1 MKARI
6 TAAAVAVF
14 AALGLG
20 AGAANATEAPA
31 STPESASTTA
41 PVMQVVDSALHSIDL
56 GQDSTRTPASPASDV
71 LKFLQDGITLAG
83 RDVLLGELRKD
94 DTPKPN
100 PEDNGFVYDN
110 PAPPF
115 ELPNLG
121 QKPDE
126 KGPAPVIFE
135 WAGKA
140 ADGLL
145 GLFSF
150 IPFVKDFR
158 DRPAWQSDYL
168 RIGLGLSLIAAPFAL
183 VTVPAGIIG
192 GLATSFVLATIAASP
207 GLFLGFALGFPW
219 GVLPGFLIA
228 LVGGIFLLL
237 SGILMPFWLI
247 GGVIMITFGAI
258 VVAGVLAADAG
269 SAPTV
274 AVPAFLSTFG
284 IPAGGAMIAAGI
296 VAVIFGLM
304 PLLPVLISLGIIGLG
319 FTVFIIPILIGLAIT
334 SPLWLPIFAVVFFGS
349 ALITVPVGFL
359 LGLLAVAIFPIATYL
374 VWLWRGPTHP
384 VKGMPEPGKRD
395 LDAEDKA
402 LQENGKANSALE
414 RQKELAK
421 KAEKSKEERKAA
433 ADKLA
438 LMSLRDNVTPKN
450 PLNVIG
456 DYMDWFWDS
465 MQWYLGQ
472 LPFIGPS
479 LQRGI
484 NAMRASTM
492 WKSDLFRIGVTVTL
506 FAVVVIPTVA
516 VAASLGFSALAGI
529 ATAVI
534 TDLVLA
540 LPLLG
545 LGLLLGGIL
554 LIVGAIFVP
563 LLFLAGLAAVIL
575 GILFIVAAVAGA
587 GTTIGTLIS
596 GILAPAA
603 VPAAMFTGVAAALGV
618 LLILGGLLGMGIAII
633 PLIWIPFFALFA
645 VLAVVVIVLL
655 YAVGMVLAAP
665 VAIGLGL
672 AVAAVLAV
680 VLTPIV
686 PIVSIP
692 VGLAVLGI
700 AVIFGLVLPTRPKG
714 EKAPRVT
721 KENDPD
727 YLPKDER
734 PAPSD
739 TKKDDNIPGV
749 DLWNEEDAKANATK
763 DAKKTTNKAKKDTK
777 KAANKKLPGVGL
789 GTQSDYG
796 LAS

>member
-83 RDVLLGELRKD
+83 RDVLLGDLRKD

-158 DRPAWQSDYL
+158 DSPAWQSDYL

-237 SGILMPFWLI
+237 SGILMPFWLLGGIAMISI
-247 GGVIMITFGAI
+247 GAVALALEAGVITG
-258 VVAGVLAADAG
+258 
-269 SAPTV
+269 T
-274 AVPAFLSTFG
+274 
-284 IPAGGAMIAAGI
+284 GGAATAILALAGPPAIALIVFGV

-402 LQENGKANSALE
+402 LQENGKADSALE
-414 RQKELAK
+414 RQKDLAK
-421 KAEKSKEERKAA
+421 KAEKSEEERKAA

-438 LMSLRDNVTPKN
+438 LMSLRDNVAPKN

-484 NAMRASTM
+484 NGMRASKM
-492 WKSDLFRIGVTVTL
+492 WKSDLFRIGVTVSL
-506 FAVVVIPTVA
+506 FTVVVIPVVA
-516 VAASLGFSALAGI
+516 VVASLGFSALAGI

-545 LGLLLGGIL
+545 LGLLLGGIVL
-554 LIVGAIFVP
+554 AIGAIFVP
-563 LLFLAGLAAVIL
+563 LLFLAAVAAIVIGVIFTIAGFGTAGAGIGIPIAIL
-575 GILFIVAAVAGA
+575 GILIV
-587 GTTIGTLIS
+587 
-596 GILAPAA
+596 LA
-603 VPAAMFTGVAAALGV
+603 
-618 LLILGGLLGMGIAII
+618 GLLVLGISII

-692 VGLAVLGI
+692 VGLVVLGI

-739 TKKDDNIPGV
+739 TKEDDNIPGV

-763 DAKKTTNKAKKDTK
+763 DAKANATNKAKKDTK

>member
-83 RDVLLGELRKD
+83 RDVLLGDLRKD

-158 DRPAWQSDYL
+158 DSPAWQSDYL

-219 GVLPGFLIA
+219 GVLPGFLIV
-228 LVGGIFLLL
+228 LVGSIFLLL
-237 SGILMPFWLI
+237 SGILMPFWLVGGLFMLII
-247 GGVIMITFGAI
+247 GILGIVTFLTSVTLSGPLGLVIMGFGPFISAVLIIAGLIAI
-258 VVAGVLAADAG
+258 L
-269 SAPTV
+269 
-274 AVPAFLSTFG
+274 
-284 IPAGGAMIAAGI
+284 
-296 VAVIFGLM
+296 FGLM
-304 PLLPVLISLGIIGLG
+304 PLLPVLLSLGVIGIGLAI
-319 FTVFIIPILIGLAIT
+319 FLVPILIGLAIT
-334 SPLWLPIFAVVFFGS
+334 SPLWLPIFIVVFVVS
-349 ALITVPVGFL
+349 AIITVPLGL
-359 LGLLAVAIFPIATYL
+359 ILGLLVVAIFPIATYL
-374 VWLWRGPTHP
+374 VWLWRGPTRP
-384 VKGMPEPGKRD
+384 VKGMPEPEKRD

-402 LQENGKANSALE
+402 LQENGKADSALE

-421 KAEKSKEERKAA
+421 KAEETKEERKAA

-438 LMSLRDNVTPKN
+438 LMSLRDKVTPKGN

-465 MQWYLGQ
+465 MQWYLGK
-472 LPFIGPS
+472 LPFVGPS

-484 NAMRASTM
+484 NAMRASKM
-492 WKSDLFRIGVTVTL
+492 WKSDLFRIGITVAL
-506 FAVVVIPTVA
+506 FATIIIPTVA
-516 VAASLGFSALAGI
+516 VIASLGLSALAGI
-529 ATAVI
+529 TTAVI

-545 LGLLLGGIL
+545 LGLLVGGIL
-554 LIVGAIFVP
+554 LVLGALLVP

-633 PLIWIPFFALFA
+633 PLLWVPLFALFA
-645 VLAVVVIVLL
+645 LLAAVVVALL

-692 VGLAVLGI
+692 VGLVVLGI

-739 TKKDDNIPGV
+739 TKEDDNIPGV

-763 DAKKTTNKAKKDTK
+763 DAKKATNKAKKDTK

>member
-158 DRPAWQSDYL
+158 DSPAWQSDYL

-563 LLFLAGLAAVIL
+563 LLFLAGIAAIVI
-575 GILFIVAAVAGA
+575 GIILM
-587 GTTIGTLIS
+587 IS
-596 GILAPAA
+596 GITLSLTGALIAGVPVALLGALIILA
-603 VPAAMFTGVAAALGV
+603 
-618 LLILGGLLGMGIAII
+618 GLLGMGIAII
-633 PLIWIPFFALFA
+633 PLIWIPFFVLFA

-692 VGLAVLGI
+692 VGLVVLGI

-763 DAKKTTNKAKKDTK
+763 DAKKATNKAKKDTK

>member
-83 RDVLLGELRKD
+83 RDVLLGDLRKD

-158 DRPAWQSDYL
+158 DSPAWQSDYL

-219 GVLPGFLIA
+219 GVLPGLLIA

-237 SGILMPFWLI
+237 SGILMPFWLLGGIAMISI
-247 GGVIMITFGAI
+247 GAVALALEAGVITG
-258 VVAGVLAADAG
+258 
-269 SAPTV
+269 T
-274 AVPAFLSTFG
+274 
-284 IPAGGAMIAAGI
+284 GGAATAILALAGPPAIALIVFGV

-349 ALITVPVGFL
+349 ALITLPVGFL

-402 LQENGKANSALE
+402 LQENGKADSALE
-414 RQKELAK
+414 RQKDLAK
-421 KAEKSKEERKAA
+421 KAEKSEEERKAA

-438 LMSLRDNVTPKN
+438 LMSLRDNVAPKN

-484 NAMRASTM
+484 NGMRASKM
-492 WKSDLFRIGVTVTL
+492 WKSDLFRIGVTVSL
-506 FAVVVIPTVA
+506 FTVVVIPVVA
-516 VAASLGFSALAGI
+516 VVASLGFSALAGI

-545 LGLLLGGIL
+545 LGLLLGGIVL
-554 LIVGAIFVP
+554 AIGAIFVP
-563 LLFLAGLAAVIL
+563 LLFLAGIAAIVI
-575 GILFIVAAVAGA
+575 GIILM
-587 GTTIGTLIS
+587 IS
-596 GILAPAA
+596 GITLSLTGALVAGVPVALLGALIILA
-603 VPAAMFTGVAAALGV
+603 
-618 LLILGGLLGMGIAII
+618 GLLGMGIAII

-686 PIVSIP
+686 PIISIP
-692 VGLAVLGI
+692 VGLVVLGI

-739 TKKDDNIPGV
+739 TKEDDNIPGV

-763 DAKKTTNKAKKDTK
+763 DAKKATNKAKKDTK

>member
-83 RDVLLGELRKD
+83 RDVLLGDLRKD

-158 DRPAWQSDYL
+158 DSPAWQSDYL

-219 GVLPGFLIA
+219 GVLPGFLIV
-228 LVGGIFLLL
+228 LVGSIFLLL
-237 SGILMPFWLI
+237 SGILMPFWLVGGLFMLII
-247 GGVIMITFGAI
+247 GILGIVTFLTSVTLSGPLGLVIMGFGPFISAVLIIAGLIAI
-258 VVAGVLAADAG
+258 L
-269 SAPTV
+269 
-274 AVPAFLSTFG
+274 
-284 IPAGGAMIAAGI
+284 
-296 VAVIFGLM
+296 FGLM
-304 PLLPVLISLGIIGLG
+304 PLLPVLLSLGVIGIGLAI
-319 FTVFIIPILIGLAIT
+319 FLVPILIGLAIT
-334 SPLWLPIFAVVFFGS
+334 SPLWLPIFIVVFVVS
-349 ALITVPVGFL
+349 AIITVPLGL
-359 LGLLAVAIFPIATYL
+359 ILGLLVVAIFPIATYL

-384 VKGMPEPGKRD
+384 VKGMPEPEKRD

-402 LQENGKANSALE
+402 LQENGKADSALE

-421 KAEKSKEERKAA
+421 KAEETKEERKAA

-438 LMSLRDNVTPKN
+438 LMSLRDNVAPKN

-472 LPFIGPS
+472 LPFVGPS

-484 NAMRASTM
+484 NAMRASKM
-492 WKSDLFRIGVTVTL
+492 WKSDLFRIGITVAL
-506 FAVVVIPTVA
+506 FATIIIPTVA
-516 VAASLGFSALAGI
+516 VIASLGLSALAGI
-529 ATAVI
+529 TTAVI

-545 LGLLLGGIL
+545 LGLLVGGIL
-554 LIVGAIFVP
+554 LVLGALLVP

-633 PLIWIPFFALFA
+633 PLLWVPLFALFA
-645 VLAVVVIVLL
+645 LLAAVVVALL

-686 PIVSIP
+686 PIISIP
-692 VGLAVLGI
+692 VGLVVLGI

-739 TKKDDNIPGV
+739 TKEDDNIPGV

-763 DAKKTTNKAKKDTK
+763 DAKKATNKAKKDTK

>member
-145 GLFSF
+145 GLFNF

-158 DRPAWQSDYL
+158 DSPAWQSDYL

-258 VVAGVLAADAG
+258 VVAGAAAAAAPT
-269 SAPTV
+269 SPTV
-274 AVPAFLSTFG
+274 AVPAFLVG
-284 IPAGGAMIAAGI
+284 LGAPAGGALIAAGI

-304 PLLPVLISLGIIGLG
+304 PLLPVLISLGIIGIGLAI
-319 FTVFIIPILIGLAIT
+319 FLVPILIGLAIT

-402 LQENGKANSALE
+402 LQENGKADSALE
-414 RQKELAK
+414 RQKDLAK

-438 LMSLRDNVTPKN
+438 LMSLRDNVAPKN

-484 NAMRASTM
+484 NGMRASKM
-492 WKSDLFRIGVTVTL
+492 WKSDLFRIGVTVSL
-506 FAVVVIPTVA
+506 FTVVVIPAVA
-516 VAASLGFSALAGI
+516 VVASLGFSALAGI

-563 LLFLAGLAAVIL
+563 LLFLAAVATIVFGVIL
-575 GILFIVAAVAGA
+575 IISG
-587 GTTIGTLIS
+587 TIGVS
-596 GILAPAA
+596 FAGVGIPIAIFGMVLVLA
-603 VPAAMFTGVAAALGV
+603 
-618 LLILGGLLGMGIAII
+618 GLLGLGISII
-633 PLIWIPFFALFA
+633 PLIWIPFFVLFA
-645 VLAVVVIVLL
+645 VVAFLVVVLL
-655 YAVGMVLAAP
+655 YGVGMVLAAP

-700 AVIFGLVLPTRPKG
+700 ALIFGLVLPTRPKG

-739 TKKDDNIPGV
+739 TKEDDNIPGV

-763 DAKKTTNKAKKDTK
+763 DAKKATNKAKKDTK

>member
-158 DRPAWQSDYL
+158 DSPAWQSDYL

-183 VTVPAGIIG
+183 VTVPTGIIG

-237 SGILMPFWLI
+237 SGILMPFWLVGGLFMLII
-247 GGVIMITFGAI
+247 GILGIVTFLTSVTLSGPLGLVIMGFGPFISAVLIIAGLIAI
-258 VVAGVLAADAG
+258 L
-269 SAPTV
+269 
-274 AVPAFLSTFG
+274 
-284 IPAGGAMIAAGI
+284 
-296 VAVIFGLM
+296 FGLM
-304 PLLPVLISLGIIGLG
+304 PLLPVLLSLGVIGIGLAI
-319 FTVFIIPILIGLAIT
+319 FLVPILIGLAIT

-359 LGLLAVAIFPIATYL
+359 LGLLAVAILPIATYL

-395 LDAEDKA
+395 LDAENKA
-402 LQENGKANSALE
+402 LQENGKADSALE
-414 RQKELAK
+414 RQKDLAK

-438 LMSLRDNVTPKN
+438 LMSLRDNVAPKN

-484 NAMRASTM
+484 NGMRASKM
-492 WKSDLFRIGVTVTL
+492 WKSDLFRIGVTVSL
-506 FAVVVIPTVA
+506 FTVVVIPAVA

-540 LPLLG
+540 LPTLG

-554 LIVGAIFVP
+554 LIVGALLVP

-763 DAKKTTNKAKKDTK
+763 DAKKATNKAKKDTK

>member
-41 PVMQVVDSALHSIDL
+41 PVIQVVDSALHSIDL

-83 RDVLLGELRKD
+83 RDVLLGDLRKD

-158 DRPAWQSDYL
+158 DSPAWQSDYL

-219 GVLPGFLIA
+219 GVLPGLLIA

-258 VVAGVLAADAG
+258 VVAGAAA
-269 SAPTV
+269 TV
-274 AVPAFLSTFG
+274 EFLGGLPA
-284 IPAGGAMIAAGI
+284 PAGGALIAAGI

-402 LQENGKANSALE
+402 LQENGKADSALE
-414 RQKELAK
+414 RQKDLAK

-438 LMSLRDNVTPKN
+438 LMNLRDNVAPKN

-484 NAMRASTM
+484 NGMRASKM
-492 WKSDLFRIGVTVTL
+492 WKSDLFRTGVTVSL
-506 FAVVVIPTVA
+506 FTVVVIPVVA
-516 VAASLGFSALAGI
+516 VVASLGFSALAGI

-545 LGLLLGGIL
+545 LGLLLGGIVL
-554 LIVGAIFVP
+554 AIGAIFVP
-563 LLFLAGLAAVIL
+563 LLFLAAVAAIVMGVIFTIAGFSTAVAGIGIPIAIL
-575 GILFIVAAVAGA
+575 GILIV
-587 GTTIGTLIS
+587 
-596 GILAPAA
+596 LA
-603 VPAAMFTGVAAALGV
+603 
-618 LLILGGLLGMGIAII
+618 GLLVLGISII
-633 PLIWIPFFALFA
+633 PLVWIPFFALFA

-692 VGLAVLGI
+692 VGLVVLGI

-739 TKKDDNIPGV
+739 TKEDDNIPGV

-763 DAKKTTNKAKKDTK
+763 DAKKATNKAKKDTK

>member
-31 STPESASTTA
+31 STPESASTAA
-41 PVMQVVDSALHSIDL
+41 PVMQVLDSALHSIDL
-56 GQDSTRTPASPASDV
+56 GQDSTPKPASPASDV

-158 DRPAWQSDYL
+158 DSPAWQSDYL

-237 SGILMPFWLI
+237 SGILMPFWLVGGLFMLII
-247 GGVIMITFGAI
+247 GILGIVTFLTSVTLSGPLGLVIMGFGPFISAVLIIAGLIAI
-258 VVAGVLAADAG
+258 L
-269 SAPTV
+269 
-274 AVPAFLSTFG
+274 
-284 IPAGGAMIAAGI
+284 
-296 VAVIFGLM
+296 FGLM
-304 PLLPVLISLGIIGLG
+304 PLLPVLLSLGIIGIGLAI
-319 FTVFIIPILIGLAIT
+319 FLVPILIGLAIT
-334 SPLWLPIFAVVFFGS
+334 SPLWLPIFIVVFVVS

-359 LGLLAVAIFPIATYL
+359 LGLLAVGIVPIGTYL

-402 LQENGKANSALE
+402 LQENGKADSALE

-421 KAEKSKEERKAA
+421 KAEETKEERKAA

-438 LMSLRDNVTPKN
+438 LMSLRDNVAPKN

-484 NAMRASTM
+484 NGMRASKM
-492 WKSDLFRIGVTVTL
+492 WKSDLFRIGVTVSL
-506 FAVVVIPTVA
+506 FTVVVIPAVA
-516 VAASLGFSALAGI
+516 VVASLGFSALAGI

-540 LPLLG
+540 LPTLG

-563 LLFLAGLAAVIL
+563 LLFLAGLTAVIM
-575 GILFIVAAVAGA
+575 GIIFIVAAAL
-587 GTTIGTLIS
+587 GTASAIGGFIS
-596 GILAPAA
+596 GILALPAA
-603 VPAAMFTGVAAALGV
+603 AAGAFAGIAATLGV
-618 LLILGGLLGMGIAII
+618 LLVLAGLLGMGIAII

-655 YAVGMVLAAP
+655 YAVGMVLATP

-692 VGLAVLGI
+692 VGLVVLGI

-739 TKKDDNIPGV
+739 TKEDDNIPGV
-749 DLWNEEDAKANATK
+749 NLWNEEDAKANATK
-763 DAKKTTNKAKKDTK
+763 DAKKATNKAKKDTK

>member
-41 PVMQVVDSALHSIDL
+41 PVIQVVDSALHSIDL

-83 RDVLLGELRKD
+83 RDVLLGDLRKD

-158 DRPAWQSDYL
+158 DSPAWQSDYL

-219 GVLPGFLIA
+219 GVLPGLLIA

-237 SGILMPFWLI
+237 SGILMPFWLLGGIAMISI
-247 GGVIMITFGAI
+247 GAVALALEAGVITG
-258 VVAGVLAADAG
+258 
-269 SAPTV
+269 T
-274 AVPAFLSTFG
+274 
-284 IPAGGAMIAAGI
+284 GGAATAILALAGPPAIALIVFGV

-402 LQENGKANSALE
+402 LQENGKADSALE

-438 LMSLRDNVTPKN
+438 LMNLRDNVAPKN

-484 NAMRASTM
+484 NGMRASKM
-492 WKSDLFRIGVTVTL
+492 WKSDLFRTGVTVSL
-506 FAVVVIPTVA
+506 FTVVVIPVVA
-516 VAASLGFSALAGI
+516 VVASLGFSALAGI

-545 LGLLLGGIL
+545 LGLLPGGIL
-554 LIVGAIFVP
+554 LAVGAIFVP
-563 LLFLAGLAAVIL
+563 LLFLAAVAAIVIGVIFTIAGFGTAGAGIGIPIAIL
-575 GILFIVAAVAGA
+575 GILIV
-587 GTTIGTLIS
+587 
-596 GILAPAA
+596 LA
-603 VPAAMFTGVAAALGV
+603 
-618 LLILGGLLGMGIAII
+618 GLLVLGISII

-686 PIVSIP
+686 PIISIP
-692 VGLAVLGI
+692 VGLVVLGI

-739 TKKDDNIPGV
+739 TKEDDNIPGV

-763 DAKKTTNKAKKDTK
+763 DAKKATNKAKKDTK

>member
-158 DRPAWQSDYL
+158 GSPAWQSDYL

-237 SGILMPFWLI
+237 SGILMPFWLLGGIAMISI
-247 GGVIMITFGAI
+247 GAVALALEAGVITG
-258 VVAGVLAADAG
+258 
-269 SAPTV
+269 T
-274 AVPAFLSTFG
+274 
-284 IPAGGAMIAAGI
+284 GGAATAILALAGPPAIALIVFGV

-402 LQENGKANSALE
+402 LQENGKADSALE
-414 RQKELAK
+414 RQKDLAK
-421 KAEKSKEERKAA
+421 KAEKSEEERKAA

-438 LMSLRDNVTPKN
+438 LMNLRDNVAPKN

-484 NAMRASTM
+484 NGMRASKM
-492 WKSDLFRIGVTVTL
+492 WKSDLFRIGVTVSL
-506 FAVVVIPTVA
+506 FTVVVIPVVA
-516 VAASLGFSALAGI
+516 VVASLGFSALAGI

-545 LGLLLGGIL
+545 LGLLLGGIVL
-554 LIVGAIFVP
+554 AIGAIFVP
-563 LLFLAGLAAVIL
+563 LLFLAGIAAIVI
-575 GILFIVAAVAGA
+575 GIILM
-587 GTTIGTLIS
+587 IS
-596 GILAPAA
+596 GITLSLTGALVAGVPVALLGALIILA
-603 VPAAMFTGVAAALGV
+603 
-618 LLILGGLLGMGIAII
+618 GLLGMGIAII

-686 PIVSIP
+686 PIISIP
-692 VGLAVLGI
+692 VGLVVLGI

-739 TKKDDNIPGV
+739 TKEDDNIPGV

-763 DAKKTTNKAKKDTK
+763 DAKKATNKAKKDTK

>member
-56 GQDSTRTPASPASDV
+56 GQDSTRTPVSPASDV

-158 DRPAWQSDYL
+158 DSPAWQSDYL

-237 SGILMPFWLI
+237 SGILMPFWLLGGIAMISI
-247 GGVIMITFGAI
+247 GAVALALEAGVITG
-258 VVAGVLAADAG
+258 
-269 SAPTV
+269 T
-274 AVPAFLSTFG
+274 
-284 IPAGGAMIAAGI
+284 GGAATAILALAGPPAIALIVFGV

-319 FTVFIIPILIGLAIT
+319 FTIFMIPILISLVIT

-402 LQENGKANSALE
+402 LQENGKADSALE
-414 RQKELAK
+414 RQKDLAK

-438 LMSLRDNVTPKN
+438 LMSLRDNVAPKN

-492 WKSDLFRIGVTVTL
+492 WKSDLFRIGVTVSL
-506 FAVVVIPTVA
+506 FTVVVIPAVA
-516 VAASLGFSALAGI
+516 VVASLGFSALAGI

-540 LPLLG
+540 LPTLG
-545 LGLLLGGIL
+545 LGLLLGGIVL
-554 LIVGAIFVP
+554 AIGAIFVP
-563 LLFLAGLAAVIL
+563 LLFLAAVATIVFGVIL
-575 GILFIVAAVAGA
+575 IISG
-587 GTTIGTLIS
+587 TIGVS
-596 GILAPAA
+596 FAGVGIPIAIFGMVLVLA
-603 VPAAMFTGVAAALGV
+603 
-618 LLILGGLLGMGIAII
+618 GLLGLGISII
-633 PLIWIPFFALFA
+633 PLIWIPFFVLFA
-645 VLAVVVIVLL
+645 VVAFLVVVLL
-655 YAVGMVLAAP
+655 YGVGMVLAAP

-700 AVIFGLVLPTRPKG
+700 ALIFGLVLPTRPKG

-739 TKKDDNIPGV
+739 TKEDDNIPGV

-763 DAKKTTNKAKKDTK
+763 DAKKATNKAKKDTK

>member
-158 DRPAWQSDYL
+158 DSPAWQSDYL

-219 GVLPGFLIA
+219 GVLPGFLIG
-228 LVGGIFLLL
+228 LIGGIFLLL
-237 SGILMPFWLI
+237 SGILMPFWLLGGIAMISI
-247 GGVIMITFGAI
+247 GAVALALEAGVITG
-258 VVAGVLAADAG
+258 
-269 SAPTV
+269 T
-274 AVPAFLSTFG
+274 
-284 IPAGGAMIAAGI
+284 GGAATAILALAGPPAIALIVFGV

-402 LQENGKANSALE
+402 LQENGKADSALE
-414 RQKELAK
+414 RQKDLAK
-421 KAEKSKEERKAA
+421 KAEKSEEERKAA

-438 LMSLRDNVTPKN
+438 LMSLRDNVAPKN

-484 NAMRASTM
+484 NGMRASKM
-492 WKSDLFRIGVTVTL
+492 WKSDLFRIGVTVAL
-506 FAVVVIPTVA
+506 FATIIIPTVA
-516 VAASLGFSALAGI
+516 VIASLGLSALAGI
-529 ATAVI
+529 TTAVI

-545 LGLLLGGIL
+545 LGLLVGGIL
-554 LIVGAIFVP
+554 LVLGALLVP

-633 PLIWIPFFALFA
+633 PLLWVPLFALFA
-645 VLAVVVIVLL
+645 LLAAVVVALL

-692 VGLAVLGI
+692 VGLVVLGI

-739 TKKDDNIPGV
+739 TKEDDNIPGV

-763 DAKKTTNKAKKDTK
+763 DAKKAKKDTKKDTK

>member
-83 RDVLLGELRKD
+83 RDVLLGDLRKD

-158 DRPAWQSDYL
+158 DSPAWQSDYL

-219 GVLPGFLIA
+219 GVLPGLLIA

-237 SGILMPFWLI
+237 SGILMPFWLLGGIAMISI
-247 GGVIMITFGAI
+247 GAVALALEAGVITG
-258 VVAGVLAADAG
+258 
-269 SAPTV
+269 T
-274 AVPAFLSTFG
+274 
-284 IPAGGAMIAAGI
+284 GGAATAILALAGPPAIALIVFGV

-349 ALITVPVGFL
+349 ALITLPVGFL
-359 LGLLAVAIFPIATYL
+359 LGLLAVSIFPIATYL

-402 LQENGKANSALE
+402 LQENGKADSALE
-414 RQKELAK
+414 RQKDLAK
-421 KAEKSKEERKAA
+421 KAEKSEEERKAA

-438 LMSLRDNVTPKN
+438 LMSLRDNVAPKN

-484 NAMRASTM
+484 NGMRASKM
-492 WKSDLFRIGVTVTL
+492 WKSDLFRIGVTVSL
-506 FAVVVIPTVA
+506 FTVVVIPVVA
-516 VAASLGFSALAGI
+516 VVASLGFSALAGI

-545 LGLLLGGIL
+545 LGLLLGGIVL
-554 LIVGAIFVP
+554 AIGAIFVP
-563 LLFLAGLAAVIL
+563 LLFLAGIAAIVI
-575 GILFIVAAVAGA
+575 GIILM
-587 GTTIGTLIS
+587 IS
-596 GILAPAA
+596 GITLSLTGALVAGVPVALLGALIILA
-603 VPAAMFTGVAAALGV
+603 
-618 LLILGGLLGMGIAII
+618 GLLGMGIAII

-686 PIVSIP
+686 PIISIP
-692 VGLAVLGI
+692 VGLVVLGI

-727 YLPKDER
+727 YLTKDER

-739 TKKDDNIPGV
+739 TKEDDNIPGV

-763 DAKKTTNKAKKDTK
+763 DAKKATNKAKKDTK

>member
-83 RDVLLGELRKD
+83 RDVLLGDLRKD

-158 DRPAWQSDYL
+158 DSPAWQSDYL

-237 SGILMPFWLI
+237 SGILMPFWLLGGIAMISI
-247 GGVIMITFGAI
+247 GAVALALEAGVITG
-258 VVAGVLAADAG
+258 
-269 SAPTV
+269 T
-274 AVPAFLSTFG
+274 
-284 IPAGGAMIAAGI
+284 GGAATAILALAGPPAIALIVFGV

-402 LQENGKANSALE
+402 LQENGKADSALE
-414 RQKELAK
+414 RQKDLAK
-421 KAEKSKEERKAA
+421 KAEKSEEERKAA

-438 LMSLRDNVTPKN
+438 LMNLRDNVAPKN

-484 NAMRASTM
+484 NGMRASKM
-492 WKSDLFRIGVTVTL
+492 WKSDLFRIGVTISL
-506 FAVVVIPTVA
+506 FTVVVIPAVA
-516 VAASLGFSALAGI
+516 VVASLGLSALAGI

-545 LGLLLGGIL
+545 LGLLLGGIVL
-554 LIVGAIFVP
+554 AIGAIFVP
-563 LLFLAGLAAVIL
+563 LLFLAAVVTIVFGVIFIIAGISVSAAGV
-575 GILFIVAAVAGA
+575 GIPIA
-587 GTTIGTLIS
+587 I
-596 GILAPAA
+596 
-603 VPAAMFTGVAAALGV
+603 LGV
-618 LLILGGLLGMGIAII
+618 LLVLAGLLGMGIAII

-692 VGLAVLGI
+692 VGLVVLGI

-739 TKKDDNIPGV
+739 TKEDDNIPGV

-763 DAKKTTNKAKKDTK
+763 DAKKATNKAKKDTK

>member
-6 TAAAVAVF
+6 AAAAVAVL

-20 AGAANATEAPA
+20 AGAAHATEAPA

-56 GQDSTRTPASPASDV
+56 DQDSTPAPKSPVSDV
-71 LKFLQDGITLAG
+71 LQFLQDGITLAG
-83 RDVLLGELRKD
+83 RDVLLGDLRKD
-94 DTPKPN
+94 DTPKPD
-100 PEDNGFVYDN
+100 PKEEGLIYDN

-126 KGPAPVIFE
+126 KGPAPIIFE

-150 IPFVKDFR
+150 IPFVQDFR
-158 DRPAWQSDYL
+158 DSPAWQSDYL
-168 RIGLGLSLIAAPFAL
+168 RIGVGLTLITAPLAL
-183 VTVPAGIIG
+183 ITVPVGVVA
-192 GLATSFVLATIAASP
+192 GLATSLVLATIAASP

-219 GVLPGFLIA
+219 GVLPGFLIG
-228 LVGGIFLLL
+228 LIGGIFLLL
-237 SGILMPFWLI
+237 SGFLMPFWLI
-247 GGVIMITFGAI
+247 GGIIMITLGAI
-258 VVAGVLAADAG
+258 VVAATI
-269 SAPTV
+269 PTN
-274 AVPAFLSTFG
+274 LG
-284 IPAGGAMIAAGI
+284 LNIPAGWALIAAGL
-296 VAVIFGLM
+296 VAVTLGLM

-319 FTVFIIPILIGLAIT
+319 FTIFMIPILISLAIT

-374 VWLWRGPTHP
+374 VWLWRGPTRP
-384 VKGMPEPGKRD
+384 VKGMSEPGKRD

-402 LQENGKANSALE
+402 LQENGKAGSALE
-414 RQKELAK
+414 RQKDLAK
-421 KAEKSKEERKAA
+421 KAEKSKEEREAA

-438 LMSLRDNVTPKN
+438 LMSLRDNVALKN

-472 LPFIGPS
+472 LPFVGPS

-484 NAMRASTM
+484 NGMRASKL
-492 WKSDLFRIGVTVTL
+492 WKSDFFRIGATISLFTVI
-506 FAVVVIPTVA
+506 VIPVA
-516 VAASLGFSALAGI
+516 AVTASLGFSALAGI

-534 TDLVLA
+534 ADLVLA
-540 LPLLG
+540 LPTLG
-545 LGLLLGGIL
+545 LGLLFGGL
-554 LIVGAIFVP
+554 LLVIGAIFVP
-563 LLFLAGLAAVIL
+563 VLFLAGLTAVIF
-575 GILFIVAAVAGA
+575 GILFILSAAGLLTGA
-587 GTTIGTLIS
+587 VGSFIS
-596 GILAPAA
+596 GIFTVPVGFPATA
-603 VPAAMFTGVAAALGV
+603 LSIIFGVFGA
-618 LLILGGLLGMGIAII
+618 LLILAGLLGMGIAII
-633 PLIWIPFFALFA
+633 PLVWIPFFALFA
-645 VLAVVVIVLL
+645 TVAVLLVVLL
-655 YAVGMVLAAP
+655 YAIGMVLAAP

-672 AVAAVLAV
+672 AVAAVAAI
-680 VLTPIV
+680 VLTPIAPV
-686 PIVSIP
+686 VSIP

-700 AVIFGLVLPTRPKG
+700 ALIFGLVLPTRPKG

-721 KENDPD
+721 KEDDPA
-727 YLPKDER
+727 YLDKDER

-739 TKKDDNIPGV
+739 TKDDDNIPGV
-749 DLWNEEDAKANATK
+749 DLWKEENTKANDTK
-763 DAKKTTNKAKKDTK
+763 NTKAKKNTK
-777 KAANKKLPGVGL
+777 KASTKKLPGAGL

-796 LAS
+796 LAG

>member
-83 RDVLLGELRKD
+83 RDVLLGDLRKD

-158 DRPAWQSDYL
+158 DSPAWQSDYL

-219 GVLPGFLIA
+219 GVLPGLLIA

-237 SGILMPFWLI
+237 SGILMPFWLLGGIAMISI
-247 GGVIMITFGAI
+247 GAVALALEAGVITG
-258 VVAGVLAADAG
+258 
-269 SAPTV
+269 T
-274 AVPAFLSTFG
+274 
-284 IPAGGAMIAAGI
+284 GGAATAILALAGPPAIALIVFGV

-402 LQENGKANSALE
+402 LQENGKADSALE
-414 RQKELAK
+414 RQKDLAK
-421 KAEKSKEERKAA
+421 KAEKSEEERKAA

-438 LMSLRDNVTPKN
+438 LMSLRDNVAPKN

-484 NAMRASTM
+484 NGMRASKM
-492 WKSDLFRIGVTVTL
+492 WKSDLFRIGVTVSL
-506 FAVVVIPTVA
+506 FTVVVIPVVA
-516 VAASLGFSALAGI
+516 VVASLGFSALAGI

-545 LGLLLGGIL
+545 LGLLLGGIVL
-554 LIVGAIFVP
+554 AIGAIFVP
-563 LLFLAGLAAVIL
+563 LLFLAGIAAIVI
-575 GILFIVAAVAGA
+575 GIILM
-587 GTTIGTLIS
+587 IS
-596 GILAPAA
+596 GITLSLTGALVAGVPVALLGALIILA
-603 VPAAMFTGVAAALGV
+603 
-618 LLILGGLLGMGIAII
+618 GLLGMGIAII

-692 VGLAVLGI
+692 VGLVVLGI

-739 TKKDDNIPGV
+739 TKEDDNIPGV

-763 DAKKTTNKAKKDTK
+763 DAKKATNKAKKDTK

>member
-158 DRPAWQSDYL
+158 DSPAWQSDYL

-237 SGILMPFWLI
+237 SGILMPFWLVGGLFMLII
-247 GGVIMITFGAI
+247 GILGIVTFLTSVTLSGPLGLVIMGFGPFISAVLIIAGLIAI
-258 VVAGVLAADAG
+258 L
-269 SAPTV
+269 
-274 AVPAFLSTFG
+274 
-284 IPAGGAMIAAGI
+284 
-296 VAVIFGLM
+296 FGLM
-304 PLLPVLISLGIIGLG
+304 PLLPVLLSLGVIGIGLAI
-319 FTVFIIPILIGLAIT
+319 FLVPILIGLAIT

-359 LGLLAVAIFPIATYL
+359 LGLLAVAILPIATYL

-395 LDAEDKA
+395 LDAENKA
-402 LQENGKANSALE
+402 LQENGKADSALE
-414 RQKELAK
+414 CQKDLAK

-438 LMSLRDNVTPKN
+438 LMSLRDNVAPKN

-484 NAMRASTM
+484 NGMRASKM
-492 WKSDLFRIGVTVTL
+492 WKSDLFRIGVTVSL
-506 FAVVVIPTVA
+506 FTVVVIPAVA

-540 LPLLG
+540 LPTLG

-563 LLFLAGLAAVIL
+563 LLFLAGLTAVIM
-575 GILFIVAAVAGA
+575 GIIFIVAAAL
-587 GTTIGTLIS
+587 GTASAIGGFIS
-596 GILAPAA
+596 GILALPAA
-603 VPAAMFTGVAAALGV
+603 AAGAFAGIAATLGV
-618 LLILGGLLGMGIAII
+618 LLVLAGLLGMGIAII

-692 VGLAVLGI
+692 VGLVVLGI

-763 DAKKTTNKAKKDTK
+763 DAKKATNKAKKDTK

>member
-100 PEDNGFVYDN
+100 PEDNGFVHDN

-158 DRPAWQSDYL
+158 DSPAWQSDYL

-219 GVLPGFLIA
+219 GVLPGFLIG
-228 LVGGIFLLL
+228 LIGGIFLLL
-237 SGILMPFWLI
+237 SGFLMPFWLI
-247 GGVIMITFGAI
+247 GGIIMITLGAI
-258 VVAGVLAADAG
+258 VVAATI
-269 SAPTV
+269 PTN
-274 AVPAFLSTFG
+274 LG
-284 IPAGGAMIAAGI
+284 LNIPAGWALIAAGL
-296 VAVIFGLM
+296 VAVTLGLM

-319 FTVFIIPILIGLAIT
+319 FTIFMIPILISLVIT

-384 VKGMPEPGKRD
+384 VKGMSEPGKRD

-402 LQENGKANSALE
+402 LQENGKAGSALE
-414 RQKELAK
+414 RQKDLAK
-421 KAEKSKEERKAA
+421 KAEKSKEEREAA

-438 LMSLRDNVTPKN
+438 LMSLRDNVAPKN

-484 NAMRASTM
+484 NGMRASKM
-492 WKSDLFRIGVTVTL
+492 WKSDLFRIGVTVSL
-506 FAVVVIPTVA
+506 FTVVVIPAVA
-516 VAASLGFSALAGI
+516 VVASLGFSALAGI
-529 ATAVI
+529 TTAVI

-545 LGLLLGGIL
+545 LGLLVGGIL
-554 LIVGAIFVP
+554 LVLGALLVP

-763 DAKKTTNKAKKDTK
+763 DAKKATNKAKKDTK

>member
-158 DRPAWQSDYL
+158 GSPAWQSDYL

-219 GVLPGFLIA
+219 GVLPGLLIA

-258 VVAGVLAADAG
+258 VVAGVAAAAAG
-269 SAPTV
+269 ASPTV
-274 AVPAFLSTFG
+274 AVPAFLVG
-284 IPAGGAMIAAGI
+284 LGVPAGGALIAAGI

-384 VKGMPEPGKRD
+384 VKGMPEPEKRD

-402 LQENGKANSALE
+402 LQENGKADSALE

-421 KAEKSKEERKAA
+421 KAEETKEERKAA

-438 LMSLRDNVTPKN
+438 LMSLRDNVAPKN

-472 LPFIGPS
+472 LPFVGPS

-484 NAMRASTM
+484 NAMRASKM
-492 WKSDLFRIGVTVTL
+492 WKSDLFRIGITVAL
-506 FAVVVIPTVA
+506 FATIIIPTVA
-516 VAASLGFSALAGI
+516 VIASLGLSALAGI
-529 ATAVI
+529 TTAVI

-545 LGLLLGGIL
+545 LGLLVGGIL
-554 LIVGAIFVP
+554 LVLGALLVP

-633 PLIWIPFFALFA
+633 PLLWVPLFALFA
-645 VLAVVVIVLL
+645 LLAAVVVALL

-686 PIVSIP
+686 PIISIP
-692 VGLAVLGI
+692 VGLVVLGI

-739 TKKDDNIPGV
+739 TKEDDNIPGV

-763 DAKKTTNKAKKDTK
+763 DAKKATNKAKKDTK

>member
-41 PVMQVVDSALHSIDL
+41 PVIQVVDSALHSIDL

-100 PEDNGFVYDN
+100 PEDNGFVYDK

-158 DRPAWQSDYL
+158 GSPAWQSDYL

-237 SGILMPFWLI
+237 SGILMPFWLLGGIAMISI
-247 GGVIMITFGAI
+247 GAVALALEAGVITG
-258 VVAGVLAADAG
+258 
-269 SAPTV
+269 T
-274 AVPAFLSTFG
+274 
-284 IPAGGAMIAAGI
+284 GGAATAILALAGPPAIALIVFGV

-402 LQENGKANSALE
+402 LQENGKADSALE
-414 RQKELAK
+414 RQKDLAK
-421 KAEKSKEERKAA
+421 KAEKSEEERKAA

-438 LMSLRDNVTPKN
+438 LMNLRDNVAPKN

-484 NAMRASTM
+484 NGMRASKM
-492 WKSDLFRIGVTVTL
+492 WKSDLFRTGVTVSL
-506 FAVVVIPTVA
+506 FTVVVIPAVA
-516 VAASLGFSALAGI
+516 VVASLGLSALAGI

-545 LGLLLGGIL
+545 LGLLLGGIVL
-554 LIVGAIFVP
+554 AIGAIFVP
-563 LLFLAGLAAVIL
+563 LLFLAAVVTIVFGVIFIIAGISVSAAGV
-575 GILFIVAAVAGA
+575 GIPIA
-587 GTTIGTLIS
+587 I
-596 GILAPAA
+596 
-603 VPAAMFTGVAAALGV
+603 LGV
-618 LLILGGLLGMGIAII
+618 LLVLAGLLGMGIAII

-692 VGLAVLGI
+692 VGLVVLGI

-739 TKKDDNIPGV
+739 TKEDDNIPGV

-763 DAKKTTNKAKKDTK
+763 DAKKATNKAKKDTK

>member
-83 RDVLLGELRKD
+83 RDVLLGDLRKD

-158 DRPAWQSDYL
+158 DSPAWQSDYL

-258 VVAGVLAADAG
+258 VVAGAAAVAAG
-269 SAPTV
+269 TSPTV
-274 AVPAFLSTFG
+274 AVPAFLVG
-284 IPAGGAMIAAGI
+284 LGVPAGGALIAAGI
-296 VAVIFGLM
+296 VAVIFGVM

-402 LQENGKANSALE
+402 LQENGKADSALE
-414 RQKELAK
+414 RQKDLAK

-438 LMSLRDNVTPKN
+438 LMNLRDNVAPKN

-484 NAMRASTM
+484 NGMRASKM
-492 WKSDLFRIGVTVTL
+492 WKSDLFRIGVTVSL
-506 FAVVVIPTVA
+506 FTVVVIPVVA
-516 VAASLGFSALAGI
+516 VVASLGFSALAGI

-545 LGLLLGGIL
+545 LGLLLGGIVL
-554 LIVGAIFVP
+554 AIGAIFVP
-563 LLFLAGLAAVIL
+563 LLFLAAVAAIVMGVIFTIAGFSTAVAGIGIPIAIL
-575 GILFIVAAVAGA
+575 GILIV
-587 GTTIGTLIS
+587 
-596 GILAPAA
+596 LA
-603 VPAAMFTGVAAALGV
+603 
-618 LLILGGLLGMGIAII
+618 GLLVLGISII
-633 PLIWIPFFALFA
+633 PLVWIPFFALFA

-692 VGLAVLGI
+692 VGLVVLGI

-739 TKKDDNIPGV
+739 TKEDDNIPGV

-763 DAKKTTNKAKKDTK
+763 DAKKATNKAKKDTK

>member
-41 PVMQVVDSALHSIDL
+41 PVIQVVDSALHSIDL

-83 RDVLLGELRKD
+83 RDVLLGDLRKD

-158 DRPAWQSDYL
+158 DSPAWQSDYL

-219 GVLPGFLIA
+219 GVLPGLLIA

-258 VVAGVLAADAG
+258 VVAGVAAAAAG
-269 SAPTV
+269 ASPTV
-274 AVPAFLSTFG
+274 AVPAFLVG
-284 IPAGGAMIAAGI
+284 LGVPAGGALIAAGI

-402 LQENGKANSALE
+402 LQENGKADSALE
-414 RQKELAK
+414 RQKDLAK
-421 KAEKSKEERKAA
+421 KAEKSEEERKAA

-438 LMSLRDNVTPKN
+438 LMNLRDNVAPKN

-484 NAMRASTM
+484 NGMRASKM
-492 WKSDLFRIGVTVTL
+492 WKSDLFRIGVTVSL
-506 FAVVVIPTVA
+506 FTVVVIPVVA
-516 VAASLGFSALAGI
+516 VVASLGFSALAGI

-534 TDLVLA
+534 TDLVLS

-545 LGLLLGGIL
+545 LGLLLGGIVL
-554 LIVGAIFVP
+554 AIGAIFVP
-563 LLFLAGLAAVIL
+563 LLFLAAVAAIVMGVIFTIAGFSTAVAGIGIPIAIL
-575 GILFIVAAVAGA
+575 GILIV
-587 GTTIGTLIS
+587 
-596 GILAPAA
+596 LA
-603 VPAAMFTGVAAALGV
+603 
-618 LLILGGLLGMGIAII
+618 GLLVLGISII
-633 PLIWIPFFALFA
+633 PLVWIPFFALFA

-686 PIVSIP
+686 PIISIP
-692 VGLAVLGI
+692 VGLVVLGI

-739 TKKDDNIPGV
+739 TKEDDNIPGV

-763 DAKKTTNKAKKDTK
+763 DAKKATNKAKKDTK

>member
-83 RDVLLGELRKD
+83 RDVLLGDLRKD

-158 DRPAWQSDYL
+158 DSPAWQSDYL

-219 GVLPGFLIA
+219 GVLPGLLIA

-258 VVAGVLAADAG
+258 VVAGAAA
-269 SAPTV
+269 TV
-274 AVPAFLSTFG
+274 EFLGGLPA
-284 IPAGGAMIAAGI
+284 PAGGALIAAGI

-402 LQENGKANSALE
+402 LQENGKADSALE

-438 LMSLRDNVTPKN
+438 LMNLRDNVAPKN

-484 NAMRASTM
+484 NGMRASKM
-492 WKSDLFRIGVTVTL
+492 WKSDLFRIGVTVSL
-506 FAVVVIPTVA
+506 FTVVVIPVVA
-516 VAASLGFSALAGI
+516 VVASLGFSALAGI

-545 LGLLLGGIL
+545 LGLLLGGIVL
-554 LIVGAIFVP
+554 AIGAIFVP
-563 LLFLAGLAAVIL
+563 LLFLAAVAAIVIGVIFTIAGFGTAGAGIGIPIAIL
-575 GILFIVAAVAGA
+575 GILIV
-587 GTTIGTLIS
+587 
-596 GILAPAA
+596 LA
-603 VPAAMFTGVAAALGV
+603 
-618 LLILGGLLGMGIAII
+618 GLLVLGISII

-686 PIVSIP
+686 PIISIP
-692 VGLAVLGI
+692 VGLVVLGI

-739 TKKDDNIPGV
+739 TKEDDNIPGV

-763 DAKKTTNKAKKDTK
+763 DAKKATNKAKKDTK

>member
-83 RDVLLGELRKD
+83 RDVLLGDLRKD

-110 PAPPF
+110 PTPPF

-158 DRPAWQSDYL
+158 DSPAWQSDYL

-219 GVLPGFLIA
+219 GVLPGFLIV
-228 LVGGIFLLL
+228 LVGSIFLLL
-237 SGILMPFWLI
+237 SGILMPFWLVGGLFMLII
-247 GGVIMITFGAI
+247 GILGIVTFLTSVTLSGPLGLVIMGFGPFISAVLIIAGLIAI
-258 VVAGVLAADAG
+258 L
-269 SAPTV
+269 
-274 AVPAFLSTFG
+274 
-284 IPAGGAMIAAGI
+284 
-296 VAVIFGLM
+296 FGLM
-304 PLLPVLISLGIIGLG
+304 PLLPVLLSLGVIGIGLAI
-319 FTVFIIPILIGLAIT
+319 FLVPILIGLAIT
-334 SPLWLPIFAVVFFGS
+334 SPLWLPIFIVVFVVS
-349 ALITVPVGFL
+349 AIITVPLGL
-359 LGLLAVAIFPIATYL
+359 ILGLLVVAIFPIATYL

-384 VKGMPEPGKRD
+384 VKGMPEPEKRD

-402 LQENGKANSALE
+402 LQENGKADSALE

-421 KAEKSKEERKAA
+421 KAEETKEERKAA

-438 LMSLRDNVTPKN
+438 LMSLRDNVAPKN

-472 LPFIGPS
+472 LPFVGPS

-484 NAMRASTM
+484 NAMRASKM
-492 WKSDLFRIGVTVTL
+492 WKSDLFRIGITVAL
-506 FAVVVIPTVA
+506 FATIIIPTVA
-516 VAASLGFSALAGI
+516 VIASLGLSALAGI
-529 ATAVI
+529 TTAVI

-545 LGLLLGGIL
+545 LGLLVGGIL
-554 LIVGAIFVP
+554 LVLGALLVP

-633 PLIWIPFFALFA
+633 PLLWVPLFALFA
-645 VLAVVVIVLL
+645 LLAAVVVALL

-686 PIVSIP
+686 PIISIP
-692 VGLAVLGI
+692 VGLVVLGI

-739 TKKDDNIPGV
+739 TKEDDNIPGV

-763 DAKKTTNKAKKDTK
+763 DAKKATNKAKKDTK